1 MSTAETRIHDAALRI
16 FAERG
21 VTQLTISELAEEA
34 GVARG
39 TVYNN
44 LGSTDALFEQVAAG
58 LADEMLR
65 RIVSSFAEI
74 DDPAHRLA
82 NGIRLFV
89 RRAHEEPVWGR
100 FIIRYTFSNDSL
112 RTIWGG
118 APASDLRRWA
128 GAEALPHRS
137 RPDPVCAGNDLGLD
151 AFRHDVGC
159 RRPQDMA
166 RERVR
171 RGRTRPSRVGRRAKG
186 SQEDRQ
192 PGIAALAEAFLETR
206 SAVRHRMI

>member
-21 VTQLTISELAEEA
+21 VTQLTVSELAEEA
-34 GVARG
+34 GIARG

-44 LGSTDALFEQVAAG
+44 LGSTDALFEEVAAG

-82 NGIRLFV
+82 NGIRFFV

-100 FIIRYTFSNDSL
+100 FIVRYTFSNDSL
-112 RTIWGG
+112 RAIWGG
-118 APASDLRRWA
+118 APAGDLRRGQEQKRYSIDPDQVQSALGMISGSTLSAMMLVVEGHKTWRA
-128 GAEALPHRS
+128 SGADAAELVLRALGVAPREARTIANLDLPPLPKLS
-137 RPDPVCAGNDLGLD
+137 
-151 AFRHDVGC
+151 
-159 RRPQDMA
+159 
-166 RERVR
+166 
-171 RGRTRPSRVGRRAKG
+171 
-186 SQEDRQ
+186 
-192 PGIAALAEAFLETR
+192 
-206 SAVRHRMI
+206 

>member
-21 VTQLTISELAEEA
+21 VTQLTVSELAEEA
-34 GVARG
+34 GIARG

-44 LGSTDALFEQVAAG
+44 LGSTDALFEEVAAE

-82 NGIRLFV
+82 NGIRFFV

-112 RTIWGG
+112 RAIWGG
-118 APASDLRRWA
+118 APAGDLRRGQEQKRYSIDPDQVQSALGMISGSTLSAMMLVVEGHKTWRA
-128 GAEALPHRS
+128 SGADAAELVLRALGVAPREARTIANLDLPPLPKLS
-137 RPDPVCAGNDLGLD
+137 
-151 AFRHDVGC
+151 
-159 RRPQDMA
+159 
-166 RERVR
+166 
-171 RGRTRPSRVGRRAKG
+171 
-186 SQEDRQ
+186 
-192 PGIAALAEAFLETR
+192 
-206 SAVRHRMI
+206 